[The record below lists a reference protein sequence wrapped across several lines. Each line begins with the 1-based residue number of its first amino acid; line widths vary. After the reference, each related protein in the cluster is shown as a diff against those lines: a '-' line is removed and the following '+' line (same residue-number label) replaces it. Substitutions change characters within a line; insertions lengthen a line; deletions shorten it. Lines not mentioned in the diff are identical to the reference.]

1 MDGQT
6 CDRHA
11 SAKAQAKV
19 TLPSGGTLYLCG
31 HCANT
36 IDLGP
41 SFLIEYEA
49 FTLAPG

>member
-6 CDRHA
+6 CDKHP
-11 SAKAQAKV
+11 SAKAQARV
-19 TLPSGGTLYLCG
+19 TLPSGGVLYLCG

-41 SFLIEYEA
+41 AFLIEYEA
-49 FTLAPG
+49 FAV

>member
-19 TLPSGGTLYLCG
+19 TLPSGSTLYLCG

-36 IDLGP
+36 LDLGRTY
-41 SFLIEYEA
+41 LIEYQA
-49 FTLAPG
+49 ITV